1 MKNRKQYLTVRET
14 TDKAFIALETENLTI
29 PTWKIDYVIEKL
41 NEIMDLVVD
50 MGQEDELFFKKLM
63 PGLKKVNINNDT
75 ENIGIVWVSNDD
87 RVVGALYYGA
97 AKVCMETIRNIAE
110 KEEW

>member
-1 MKNRKQYLTVRET
+1 MKIRKQYLTVTET

-63 PGLKKVNINNDT
+63 PGLKKVIINNDT
-75 ENIGIVWVSNDD
+75 ENIGIVWMSNDD
-87 RVVGALYYGA
+87 RVIGYLYYGYSR
-97 AKVCMETIRNIAE
+97 VCMENLCNIAD
-110 KEEW
+110 KI